1 MNENIPAPKNLHDR
15 ETLDDAA
22 LGRWISQRPVPV
34 GIFGVVN
41 LRRARDVTTSADRP
55 GNPPGKSCYPLK
67 ENMNLEGYPKFIYFA
82 TKNPRN
88 QPKQTDTSSNSTS
101 TLMLSLFLVVQI
113 SSIRHH
119 VSQKINPA

>member
-41 LRRARDVTTSADRP
+41 LRRARDVTTLADVRETHP
-55 GNPPGKSCYPLK
+55 G
-67 ENMNLEGYPKFIYFA
+67 
-82 TKNPRN
+82 R
-88 QPKQTDTSSNSTS
+88 
-101 TLMLSLFLVVQI
+101 VVI
-113 SSIRHH
+113 
-119 VSQKINPA
+119 P